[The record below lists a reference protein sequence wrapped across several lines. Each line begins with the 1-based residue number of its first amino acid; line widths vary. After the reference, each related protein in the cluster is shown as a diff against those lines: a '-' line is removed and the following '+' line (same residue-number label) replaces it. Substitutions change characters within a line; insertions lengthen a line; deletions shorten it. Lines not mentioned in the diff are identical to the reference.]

1 MKKKRGN
8 QPITNKQKHM
18 MVRQIEPYLKSGLSI
33 RKACEQ
39 SGVPRSTFYDIMA
52 SDDDFADQ
60 IKRFQSYVSVVTMGL
75 FMQELMLIYNKCKS
89 GEKMDWQDLKFLM
102 WFATNSR
109 HCRDEFGQV
118 QRNQLSV
125 DPQAE
130 ISKLTKMIDAYAT
143 S

>member
-8 QPITNKQKHM
+8 QPITNKQKQM
-18 MVRQIEPYLKSGLSI
+18 MVRQIEPYLKSGLSV
-33 RKACEQ
+33 RKACQQ

-52 SDDDFADQ
+52 TDDDFADQ
-60 IKRFQSYVSVVTMGL
+60 IKRFQSYVSVLTMGM
-75 FMQELMLIYNKCKS
+75 FMKELLIIYNKDKV
-89 GEKMDWQDLKFLM
+89 GGKLDRQDLKFLM
-102 WFATNSR
+102 WFATNSK
-109 HCRDEFGQV
+109 HCRDEFGQA

-143 S
+143 N